1 MVLAGGGIRG
11 GQVVGETD
19 AGGVEVT
26 DQPVTISD
34 LFRTVYT
41 TLGIDPDAENYNLAG
56 RPIKLVD
63 GGQVIRQLVG

>member
-1 MVLAGGGIRG
+1 
-11 GQVVGETD
+11 VGETA

-26 DQPVTISD
+26 DRPVTVND

-41 TLGIDPDAENYNLAG
+41 TLGIDPDAEHYSLAG

-63 GGQVIRQLVG
+63 GGAVIRELVG